1 MFLALLWYNGLMDKT
16 QTQNA
21 SSNVSPESSWL
32 YRLIR
37 LYPHEV
43 SRTFMVWIIRLL
55 YRFVFVVSWT
65 LIVAHV
71 ASTYHSEIALPV
83 LFLIH
88 AFLVLL
94 GSVLSFFLF
103 TRLPLENIFLYS
115 LIAGVSI
122 LFGCQLLVFDESIKI
137 GILLFVESF
146 ILVQLS
152 INIET
157 FTERFFTPFESART
171 FPIAES
177 GDTIATL
184 LAGAFLYFN
193 ASQLT
198 MTRVLWVV
206 VAVLSLMIPFFLHYH
221 SFLRSNPGL
230 CLFRKQF
237 IGGEHEEFQPSYVT
251 KIITRHPY
259 IVTLIGVVLA
269 QWFFSVVLEYLFT
282 YSVAMQHGGSGELV
296 SATSGALENVLISEF
311 GALQILFA
319 SAALVSHFFLAG
331 RFISTLGII
340 GSILLHPLVSLL
352 SLAGMITNF
361 GPLTAIVARANAEV
375 TGVIYRNS
383 YQSSYYVF
391 DEMESQFTRI
401 FMDGVIRPLGAM
413 LGTSFLVI
421 SYFFVPHGS
430 YLTFVLTG
438 LFIVLLFFALSTV
451 TLQKQYVRLI
461 VHQLKK
467 PDTSL
472 DLKLNLLEVLSR
484 TDYPQ
489 KALLFDS
496 IFHDSHESTL
506 VQVKMMEIFAREL
519 THLTEIISGLRHV
532 DPAVRFA
539 SISALQQFFDAHY
552 FDTNLLSH
560 RTVVQELMHCSIHET
575 DRKIRLLMLLLLA
588 HFKEK
593 EVLDFLLDHLQND
606 QGDSLSTII
615 MACDV
620 FDDPSFHPLIESFLS
635 SADPRVWA
643 HSAVILSRF
652 DQYRDSVRHLIH
664 MKMSD
669 TSRSARVAVA
679 FVLAQIVDDS
689 YAVYLRER
697 LEKSDDALEKVFI
710 AFALVALGEDT
721 SVTSFA
727 HILFNLDISSLDDTS
742 RFLSLVPSFM
752 DLLPPTSRYG
762 VERYLQ
768 QHALHKLHAML
779 QTIEHSSLENL
790 GLADLKKLRNIYGIL
805 NATEEILKIDVV
817 IRSHDPSFRPESRFF
832 GKVPLI
838 LSAYLS

>member
-1 MFLALLWYNGLMDKT
+1 MDKT
-16 QTQNA
+16 QTQN
-21 SSNVSPESSWL
+21 VVLERSWL

-37 LYPHEV
+37 LHPNEV

-115 LIAGVSI
+115 LIAGVSV
-122 LFGCQLLVFDESIKI
+122 LFGCQLFVFDETIKI

-237 IGGEHEEFQPSYVT
+237 IGGEHEEFQPSYVA
-251 KIITRHPY
+251 KIIARHPY

-282 YSVAMQHGGSGELV
+282 YSVSMQYVGEHAELIP
-296 SATSGALENVLISEF
+296 ATAGAVENLLIEEF

-331 RFISTLGII
+331 RFISTLGVI
-340 GSILLHPLVSLL
+340 GSIFLHPLVSLL
-352 SLAGMITNF
+352 SLAGMITHF
-361 GPLTAIVARANAEV
+361 GPLTTIVARANSEV
-375 TGVIYRNS
+375 TGVVYRNS
-383 YQSSYYVF
+383 YQSTYYVF
-391 DEMESQFTRI
+391 DEMESQYTRI
-401 FMDGVIRPLGAM
+401 FMDGIIRPLGAM
-413 LGTSFLVI
+413 LGTSFLVL

-438 LFIVLLFFALSTV
+438 LFVVLLFFALSAL
-451 TLQKQYVRLI
+451 TLQKQYNRLI

-467 PDTSL
+467 SDTHL
-472 DLKLNLLEVLSR
+472 DQKLNLIDVLSR
-484 TDYPQ
+484 TEYAQ
-489 KALLFDS
+489 KTLLFDG
-496 IFHDSHESTL
+496 IFHDSRESPL
-506 VQVKMMEIFAREL
+506 IQVKMMEIFAREL
-519 THLTEIISGLRHV
+519 SHFPDIIQCLRHP

-539 SISALQQFFDAHY
+539 SVSALQQFFDAKY
-552 FDTNLLSH
+552 FEINLLSH
-560 RTVVQELMHCSIHET
+560 RTVISELMYCSVHET

-588 HFKEK
+588 RFKEK
-593 EVLDFLLDHLQND
+593 EVLDFLLEHLQND
-606 QGDSLSTII
+606 QGDYLSTII

-620 FDDPSFHPLIESFLS
+620 FDDPSFHPLIKGFLS
-635 SADPRVWA
+635 SNDPRVWA
-643 HSAVILSRF
+643 HAALILSRF
-652 DQYRDSVRHLIH
+652 DEYRDAVRTLLHT
-664 MKMSD
+664 KMND
-669 TSRSARVAVA
+669 HSRPTRVAVA
-679 FVLAQIVDDS
+679 FVLAQMFDVS
-689 YAVYLRER
+689 YTSYFRDR
-697 LEKSDDALEKVFI
+697 LEKSDDMLEKVFLS
-710 AFALVALGEDT
+710 FGLVSVGEDT
-721 SVTSFA
+721 SITIFSN
-727 HILFNLDISSLDDTS
+727 HLFNLDAGSLDDTS
-742 RFLSLVPSFM
+742 RYLSLIPGFM
-752 DLLPPTSRYG
+752 DLLPPTNRYV

-768 QHALHKLHAML
+768 QHAIHTLHALL
-779 QTIEHSSLENL
+779 QTIEHGSLDHLQLSE
-790 GLADLKKLRNIYGIL
+790 LKKLRNMYGIL
-805 NATEEILKIDVV
+805 NATEEIYKIDLV

-832 GKVPLI
+832 GKVPLL
-838 LSAYLS
+838 LSSYLS

>member
-1 MFLALLWYNGLMDKT
+1 MDKT
-16 QTQNA
+16 QTQNT
-21 SSNVSPESSWL
+21 SLERSWL

-65 LIVAHV
+65 LVVAHV

-94 GSVLSFFLF
+94 GSALSFFLF
-103 TRLPLENIFLYS
+103 TRLALENIFLYS

-122 LFGCQLLVFDESIKI
+122 LFGSQLLVFDENIKI

-171 FPIAES
+171 FPVAES
-177 GDTIATL
+177 GDTIAML

-193 ASQLT
+193 ASHLS

-237 IGGEHEEFQPSYVT
+237 IGGEHEKFQPSYVT

-282 YSVAMQHGGSGELV
+282 YSVAMQHGGNGELV
-296 SATSGALENVLISEF
+296 SATSGGLENVLISEF
-311 GALQILFA
+311 GALQVLFA
-319 SAALVSHFFLAG
+319 SAALISNLFLAG
-331 RFISTLGII
+331 RFISSLGLI

-361 GPLTAIVARANAEV
+361 GALTAVVARVNAEV
-375 TGVIYRNS
+375 SGVIYRNS
-383 YQSSYYVF
+383 YQSTYYVF

-401 FMDGVIRPLGAM
+401 FMDGIIRPLGAL

-421 SYFFVPHGS
+421 SYFLVPHGS

-438 LFIVLLFFALSTV
+438 LFIVLLFFALSAV

-467 PDTSL
+467 PGIGL
-472 DLKLNLLEVLSR
+472 DLKLNLLEVLSHA
-484 TDYPQ
+484 DCAQ
-489 KALLFDS
+489 KSALFDS
-496 IFHDSHESTL
+496 MYHDSKESIL
-506 VQVKMMEIFAREL
+506 LKVKMIEIFAREL
-519 THLTEIISGLRHV
+519 SHFPEVISGLRHA

-539 SISALQQFFDAHY
+539 SLSALQRFFDAQY
-552 FDTNLLSH
+552 FDTNLLSR
-560 RTVVQELMHCSIHET
+560 RTVVQDLMHCAVHET

-588 HFKEK
+588 RFKDK

-606 QGDSLSTII
+606 QGDALSTII

-620 FDDPSFHPLIESFLS
+620 FNDPSFPPLLADFLYS
-635 SADPRVWA
+635 LDPRVWA
-643 HSAVILSRF
+643 HAAVILSRF
-652 DQYRDSVRHLIH
+652 ESYREGVYHLLREK
-664 MKMSD
+664 MKD
-669 TSRSARVAVA
+669 DSRSSRVAVA
-679 FVLAQIVDDS
+679 FVLAQLADSS
-689 YAVYLRER
+689 YADYLKNR
-697 LEKSDDALEKVFI
+697 LEYSDDILEKVFVS
-710 AFALVALGEDT
+710 FGLVALGEHE
-721 SVTSFA
+721 SVTTFA
-727 HILFNLDISSLDDTS
+727 HLLFNLDVSSMDDTS
-742 RFLSLVPSFM
+742 RYLSLVPSFM
-752 DLLPPTSRYG
+752 DLLPTTNRYT

-768 QHALHKLHAML
+768 QHALHQLHLLM
-779 QTIEHSSLENL
+779 QKIEHSSLERL
-790 GLADLKKLRNIYGIL
+790 DSEQLKKLRNIYGIL

-817 IRSHDPSFRPESRFF
+817 IRSQDPSFRPESQFF